1 MSEILIN
8 SPAVRKKLYK
18 TIILNS
24 KLCKTIILNSQKIS
38 ELPKE
43 PTKTQ
48 GTSQGTYKNY
58 QELFVF
64 TLYTRSEYFSRAMKH
79 FFRFLTRCQF
89 RFPGVSQYRFPMF
102 PKFPILLQKPIELL
116 GVICFTLYTRSK
128 YFFPGYETF
137 LQVSNWMPIS
147 ISRGILVQVSNVS
160 KVSNTPTKTYR
171 TIRSYLFYPVYPVEV
186 FFPGL

>member
-1 MSEILIN
+1 MLLKFPMSEILIN

-43 PTKTQ
+43 PTKTFR
-48 GTSQGTYKNY
+48 TIRSYS
-58 QELFVF
+58 FF
-64 TLYTRSEYFSRAMKH
+64 TLHTRSEYF
-79 FFRFLTRCQF
+79 FL
-89 RFPGVSQYRFPMF
+89 
-102 PKFPILLQKPIELL
+102 
-116 GVICFTLYTRSK
+116 
-128 YFFPGYETF
+128 GYETF
-137 LQVSNWMPIS
+137 LQVSHWIPIS